1 MIFFDLNF
9 FLYGLLAVIAILA
22 LWIFRLERRISR
34 LLRGKNAAN
43 LEDTFNTF
51 SVDLKSIKHSIIMI
65 AKELESMDARIK
77 RNIGWVKTVRFNP
90 FKTEGG
96 NQSFA
101 TALLD
106 EEGNGV
112 VISSLYSRDKTSVYA
127 KPVKNL
133 ASEYELTR
141 EEREVIGSL

>member
-1 MIFFDLNF
+1 MITFDLNI
-9 FLYGLLAVIAILA
+9 FLYGLLIVIGILA
-22 LWIFRLERRISR
+22 LWIFRLEWRISR

-43 LEDTFNTF
+43 LEDSFN
-51 SVDLKSIKHSIIMI
+51 SLASDLKNIKHSIVMI
-65 AKELESMDARIK
+65 AKELESMDGRLK
-77 RNIGWVKTVRFNP
+77 RSVSWVKTLRFNP

-127 KPVKNL
+127 KPVKSL

-141 EEREVIGSL
+141 EEREVIGNR